1 VNGYQCLCPTVF
13 SGTNCARL
21 QEQCTGIECLNGGRC
36 ISNGTQFVCLCPIGY
51 QGDNCELIIDYCQS
65 QPVRK
70 KRLIL
75 FCILKTICFQCQNGG
90 VCSNTELGP
99 QCACTNGIS
108 GLFCETIIDQ
118 CQSRP
123 CRNNGTCTSLINQY
137 ICLCPSGYMGKNERF

>member
-36 ISNGTQFVCLCPIGY
+36 ISNGTQFVCLCPSGY

-70 KRLIL
+70 KTFHFVLHIENDL
-75 FCILKTICFQCQNGG
+75 FSVSEWWCML
-90 VCSNTELGP
+90 E
-99 QCACTNGIS
+99 
-108 GLFCETIIDQ
+108 
-118 CQSRP
+118 
-123 CRNNGTCTSLINQY
+123 Y
-137 ICLCPSGYMGKNERF
+137 

>member
-70 KRLIL
+70 KNVSFCFAYWKRFVFSVKMVVYARIL
-75 FCILKTICFQCQNGG
+75 N
-90 VCSNTELGP
+90 
-99 QCACTNGIS
+99 
-108 GLFCETIIDQ
+108 
-118 CQSRP
+118 
-123 CRNNGTCTSLINQY
+123 
-137 ICLCPSGYMGKNERF
+137 